1 MKVYE
6 ITMLVFLINDIDS
19 KEAYYKLSKFIDSK
33 MGRQPELLKFHYTNT
48 YKNYCF
54 SLFYPLEEDKI
65 YKSGKNYTIKIRTT
79 DYNLSK
85 FFLEELV
92 NHYNQ
97 DIKGL
102 TSKVRILP
110 RKHINKIYSITPAVL
125 KTDDGYWKGKITL
138 DEYEKRIKENLIK
151 KYNILI
157 DTKIDEDFPLF
168 TSLEFINKKP
178 IAINYKG
185 KKILGDKISLNIND
199 DKLSQEL
206 AYMSLGT
213 GVLEMNARGAGYM
226 NYKYI

>member
-19 KEAYYKLSKFIDSK
+19 KEAYNKLSKFIDSK
-33 MGRQPELLKFHYTNT
+33 MGKRPELLKLHYTNT

-65 YKSGKNYTIKIRTT
+65 YKSGKNYTIKIRTI
-79 DYNLSK
+79 DYDLSK

-138 DEYEKRIKENLIK
+138 NEYEKRIKENLIK
-151 KYNILI
+151 KYNLLI